1 MLPPMT
7 APPSGS
13 AAVRAH
19 LLDALH
25 ADLVGPFD
33 GDPNSAEVLL
43 RPPSR
48 FYLTGFLA
56 PSGDRDPGNP
66 TDDDEFDADNSSDP
80 RPPPAPSIPIASPT
94 PIPTSPTPC

>member
-1 MLPPMT
+1 MT
-7 APPSGS
+7 APTQGS
-13 AAVRAH
+13 AAVRTH
-19 LLDALH
+19 LVDALQ

-33 GDPNSAEVLL
+33 GDPNSAEVLS

-66 TDDDEFDADNSSDP
+66 TDDDEFGAGNDSDDEEQLSLIHISEP
-80 RPPPAPSIPIASPT
+80 TRPY
-94 PIPTSPTPC
+94 